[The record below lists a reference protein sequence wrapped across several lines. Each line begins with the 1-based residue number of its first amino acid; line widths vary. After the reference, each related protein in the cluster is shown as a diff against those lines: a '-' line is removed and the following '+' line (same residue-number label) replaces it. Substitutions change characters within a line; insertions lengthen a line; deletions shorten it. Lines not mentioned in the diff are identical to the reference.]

1 MHFVTGAAFI
11 LLLVGSTASGTA
23 NADDGDE
30 VMTRVLAACPGAGKF
45 LLEGHLDLASLEA
58 AKRDEGVARKAESSP
73 THPGLRTEL
82 LRMSEKDQTARLGDL
97 NDPQT
102 AKRMLAVDARNLPR
116 IVKIIAEHGFP
127 TTEMVGRDGFN
138 AAWLLVQHAD
148 ADPAF
153 QQRVLESLVATHQ
166 VGGEQLAL
174 LTDRVLRAQ
183 GKPQRYGSQFTAGDE
198 GGQWIP
204 QPIEEPVSEV
214 DKRRALLGMMPLAD
228 YGCTINA
235 MYHKPE
241 H

>member
-1 MHFVTGAAFI
+1 MHFASIAALVVI
-11 LLLVGSTASGTA
+11 VVGSAASGTA
-23 NADDGDE
+23 NADGGDE
-30 VMTRVLAACPGAGKF
+30 IMGRVLAACPGAAKF
-45 LLEGHLDLASLEA
+45 ILEGHPDLDSLEA
-58 AKRDEGVARKAESSP
+58 ARRSEGVARKAESSP

-82 LRMSEKDQTARLGDL
+82 LRMGEEDQAARLGDL

-102 AKRMLAVDARNLPR
+102 AKQMLAVDARNLPR
-116 IVKIIAEHGFP
+116 VEKIIAEHGFP
-127 TTEMVGRDGFN
+127 TTEMVGQDGFN
-138 AAWLLVQHAD
+138 ASWLLVQHAD

-153 QQRVLESLVATHQ
+153 QQRVLESLVATHH

-183 GKPQRYGSQFTAGDE
+183 GKPQRYGSQFIAGDE

-214 DKRRALLGMMPLAD
+214 DKRRALLSMMPLAD